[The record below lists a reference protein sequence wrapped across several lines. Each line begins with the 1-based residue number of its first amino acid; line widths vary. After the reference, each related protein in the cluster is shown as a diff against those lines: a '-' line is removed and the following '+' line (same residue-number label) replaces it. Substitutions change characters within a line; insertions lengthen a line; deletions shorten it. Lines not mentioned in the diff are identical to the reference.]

1 MEKRNK
7 NYNIENHNKKQNLL
21 NAINSQIINFNNNK
35 YTIHSPLS
43 HNKNKSIVNNSGRI
57 LKNHFNIKSNENEFQ
72 KYINPSK
79 YNQIRNIKSNNLN
92 YDFSNYQSIIK
103 SNNIRLH
110 STKPKRL
117 NSGNECIKNGKLDI
131 KNEEKKEKEDKKDK
145 EEEKNKE
152 DKKSYFGKLDISL
165 NEAFYLDIS
174 DMNNDKYI
182 DNGEDDDSDKEQI
195 YYIIPHDNVHIN
207 RKFKKIN
214 PNIPLDYGYSS
225 LLMLADD
232 NNKKRKKIKEK
243 NKLIEKK
250 IKIDDYKEECGQC
263 KSWLYSGEK
272 IILLPCSHYFHKKCI
287 FHWFARYS
295 TCPICN
301 LDLNHLV

>member
-195 YYIIPHDNVHIN
+195 YYIFPIRNQIIIP
-207 RKFKKIN
+207 KI
-214 PNIPLDYGYSS
+214 S
-225 LLMLADD
+225 LFRNL
-232 NNKKRKKIKEK
+232 RFYI
-243 NKLIEKK
+243 
-250 IKIDDYKEECGQC
+250 
-263 KSWLYSGEK
+263 SF
-272 IILLPCSHYFHKKCI
+272 YFLK
-287 FHWFARYS
+287 
-295 TCPICN
+295 
-301 LDLNHLV
+301 